1 MKKIDKVVVIII
13 LTLYITPP
21 IYAYSARNHFI
32 NMGRNLVETIGGPL
46 YGIFVKGPEKVKK
59 AYKYEV
65 YELEKPEK
73 RNQLKSKIFGLWRAP
88 GEEAKAIIDGSV
100 DSVKSAGNFLKEFIS
115 IFFSD

>member
-1 MKKIDKVVVIII
+1 MKKFNKIIVIII
-13 LTLYITPP
+13 LTFLINNP
-21 IYAYSARNHFI
+21 IYAYSIRNHLI
-32 NMGRNLVETIGGPL
+32 NMSKNLVETIGAPL
-46 YGIFVKGPEKVKK
+46 YGLFVEGPKRIKQ

-65 YELEKPEK
+65 YEREKPEK
-73 RNQLKSKIFGLWRAP
+73 RNQTKYKLFGLWRAP